1 VVGGISGF
9 ISALLNNGD
18 GGFQAKLE
26 YRTRA
31 KLVRRSAGGE
41 WVAIGDLNGDG
52 KPDMATSNMDAD
64 TVSVLINTPGLCLA
78 QDVRRLTLPVA
89 TRTLERVNCQVGE
102 VGSDYSKA
110 FRRGLVMWQKP
121 APGTVEPDGD
131 KVNLVISRG
140 RKP

>member
-52 KPDMATSNMDAD
+52 KPDGDVNMDAE

-78 QDVRRLTLPVA
+78 QECAD
-89 TRTLERVNCQVGE
+89 
-102 VGSDYSKA
+102 
-110 FRRGLVMWQKP
+110 
-121 APGTVEPDGD
+121 
-131 KVNLVISRG
+131 
-140 RKP
+140 